1 VKEMVV
7 NQVKK
12 RRMVSVFFVL
22 LLTLLPMSAIWTHAQ
37 HSTEITYTV
46 SFDRPIYSTQCIQDT
61 TYDVV
66 SIPET
71 TLSGKTMHPLLP
83 IRPISLVLPLGTQVE
98 SYQIQTSSP
107 EVLGVDL
114 FIAPVPSSQPLSS
127 EISSISKINTSIYAS
142 NELYPHQIVSYIGT
156 YCCRGYN
163 IAYFTLNPL
172 QYRPASGTLT
182 YYSSMSLQIT
192 LEDEVGD
199 KSLELYRSM
208 PEDVT
213 WVTSYCDN
221 AEEIMFER
229 DSNVLQVTKEDG
241 YDLLILTTEELSPAF
256 QLLKQAHDAEGLKT
270 QITTLSMLGD
280 DSPETIR
287 SYIKD
292 QYLQAG
298 ISSVLLGGDDTV
310 VPAQMFWV
318 EGLDEGVELY
328 ETQMPS
334 DVFYGCLDGTF
345 NGDGD
350 EKWGEATD
358 GINGGDVDLLAEVAV
373 GRACVDTLTEAYW
386 FVNKTIAYSE
396 SLNDLITPNYLFVG
410 EHLGNFGVASWGG
423 NYLDQLING
432 SNDDGYQTVGVPA
445 DSTMI
450 ETLYERDDNWEKTD
464 LITVVNQG
472 VHVINHD
479 GHSNYNYNM
488 KCTPNDLEQFTNTK
502 YCFVYSQGCNA
513 GGFDNRDCFAEY
525 MTVKSEHAAVAGIWN
540 ARYGWFWSFRTDGD
554 SQRFHR
560 EFWDAVYAEDIY
572 SFGAANMDSKADN
585 IFLINRSCIRWCY
598 YQLNLFGDPTL
609 TFFATRPVQ
618 PTISDGPKNGKPGV
632 EYFFESDSTSPL
644 DLDLYYYW
652 DWGDGTQSG
661 WIGPFHSGDTC
672 NMSHQWAEK
681 GSFPVRVKVKDQ
693 HGRESGWSDEFMV
706 SMPKYRSVNEFFKNM
721 YHDHLRTFSLFFTYL
736 LKI

>member
-1 VKEMVV
+1 MFGVGI
-7 NQVKK
+7 
-12 RRMVSVFFVL
+12 VL
-22 LLTLLPMSAIWTHAQ
+22 LLTILPMSTVWSHAQ
-37 HSTEITYTV
+37 QPTEISYTA
-46 SFDRPIYSTQCIQDT
+46 FFARPIFSTQLIQDIK
-61 TYDVV
+61 YDVV

-71 TLSGKTMHPLLP
+71 TLSGKFMDPLLP
-83 IRPISLVLPLGTQVE
+83 IRPVSLVLPLGKQVK
-98 SYQIQTSSP
+98 SYQIQTSRP
-107 EVLGVDL
+107 EVLGEDL
-114 FIAPVPSSQPLSS
+114 ILAPVPSSQPLSS
-127 EISSISKINTSIYAS
+127 EILYIPEINTTLYVS
-142 NELYPHQIVSYIGT
+142 NELYPNQIVSYLGT

-182 YYSSMSLQIT
+182 YYSSMTLQVT
-192 LEDEVGD
+192 LEEEYGEN
-199 KSLELYRSM
+199 SLELYRAL
-208 PEDVT
+208 PGDIE
-213 WVTSYCDN
+213 WVAPFCDN
-221 AEEIMFER
+221 TEGIMFEP
-229 DSNVLQVTKEDG
+229 DSNVAQVTQEDG
-241 YDLLILTTEELSPAF
+241 YELLILTTEELYPAF

-280 DSPETIR
+280 DSPVTIR

-318 EGLDEGVELY
+318 EGLDEGVDPY
-328 ETQMPS
+328 ETEMPS
-334 DVFYGCLDGTF
+334 DLYYGCLDGSF
-345 NGDGD
+345 NEDND
-350 EKWGEATD
+350 EKWGEPTD
-358 GINGGDVDLLAEVAV
+358 GINGGDVDLLAEIAV
-373 GRACVDTLTEAYW
+373 GRSCVDTITEAYW
-386 FVNKTIAYSE
+386 FVNKTIAYIE
-396 SLNDLITPNYLFVG
+396 SLHDLTKPNYLFVG

-432 SNDDGYQTVGVPA
+432 STDDGYHTIGVPA

-450 ETLYERDDNWEKTD
+450 ETLYERDDSWEKTD
-464 LITVVNQG
+464 LITIVNQG
-472 VHVINHD
+472 AHVINHD

-488 KCTPNDLEQFTNTK
+488 KCTPNDIDLFTNTE

-609 TFFATRPVQ
+609 TFFATRPTQ
-618 PTISDGPKNGKPGV
+618 PTISDGPINGQPGV
-632 EYFFESDSTSPL
+632 AYFFESDSTSPL

-661 WIGPFHSGDTC
+661 WIGPFHSGETC

-681 GSFPVRVKVKDQ
+681 GSYPVRVKVKDQ
-693 HGRESGWSDEFMV
+693 QGTESGWSEDFMV
-706 SMPKYRSVNEFFKNM
+706 SMPKYRRTIEFFKDI
-721 YHDHLRTFSLFFTYL
+721 YRDHQRAFSLFFEYL
-736 LKI
+736 SQV